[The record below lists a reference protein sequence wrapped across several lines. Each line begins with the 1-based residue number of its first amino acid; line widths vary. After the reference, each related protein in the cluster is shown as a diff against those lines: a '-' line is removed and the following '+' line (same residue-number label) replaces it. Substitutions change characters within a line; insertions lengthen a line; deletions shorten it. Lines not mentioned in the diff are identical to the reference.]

1 LRDEEGWGEQVHTG
15 AAPHRADPANH
26 AGHAFLQ
33 SLVDAMLSN
42 IAVLDSAGSI
52 ILANRAWRA
61 FGRRGGLKLPDAGV
75 GLNYLDVCRK
85 AAPECEEAVQ
95 CLAGLGGIIDGT
107 AGLFRLRYEMP
118 VGGADCHFVMTAT
131 PLAVEGRRMILVS
144 HEDVTAVVQAQQEL
158 RDGAIRLLEGQEQ
171 ERRQIAREIHDSLCQ
186 ELTAIKLLS
195 GQLQRAEPDERDGLF
210 SEVDEVTDRAIRM
223 IRTFSFVLHSDESGE
238 TDTIEAMKHFVSGF
252 SRRTGLDVSFSAR
265 VRRPPSLAPLHV
277 PLLRITQES
286 LSNVHRHSGA
296 AAAKVALREIGEAIV
311 LTVEDDGCGFDPV
324 EAPKAGAEGVGIA
337 SMRARAR
344 ELGGTLTFEPTKTG
358 ARLVA
363 MLPLPVKAP
372 RANSP
377 RL

>member
-1 LRDEEGWGEQVHTG
+1 
-15 AAPHRADPANH
+15 
-26 AGHAFLQ
+26 
-33 SLVDAMLSN
+33 MLSN

-52 ILANRAWRA
+52 ILANRAWRTFA
-61 FGRRGGLKLPDAGV
+61 RRNGLKLPDAGV

-85 AAPECEEAVQ
+85 AALDCEEAVQ

-118 VGGADCHFVMTAT
+118 VGGVDCHFVMTAT
-131 PLAVEGRRMILVS
+131 PLAVEGRPIILVS
-144 HEDVTAVVQAQQEL
+144 HEDVTAIVQAQQEL

-195 GQLQRAEPDERDGLF
+195 GQLQRAAPDERGGLF

-238 TDTIEAMKHFVSGF
+238 TDTIEAMKHLVSGF
-252 SRRTGLDVSFSAR
+252 ARRTGLDVSFSAR
-265 VRRPPSLAPLHV
+265 VRRPRSLAPLHV
-277 PLLRITQES
+277 PLLRITQET

-296 AAAKVALREIGEAIV
+296 AAAKVTLREIGEAIV
-311 LTVEDDGCGFDPV
+311 LTIEDDGCGFDPL
-324 EAPKAGAEGVGIA
+324 AGPKAGAEGVGIA
-337 SMRARAR
+337 GMRARAR
-344 ELGGTLTFEPTKTG
+344 ELGGSLTFEPTKTG

-363 MLPLPVKAP
+363 MLPLQAKVA
-372 RANSP
+372 RGNST
-377 RL
+377 